1 VLSKEAEGK
10 GKKRIFVTLLIFSLL
25 LLVGLATLFLF
36 LALNR
41 APLLNFWFNILV
53 MAAIAGV
60 FLLCS
65 IGMVMLLITL
75 YSKKKPG
82 KIRIMFTR
90 IVLGLYP
97 MALQLGH
104 FVGISNE
111 AIWTSFVE
119 LNNQLVFAYHKKVP
133 ADRLLLLLPHCLQR
147 SECSKKVTID
157 INNCVNCGLCD
168 IGKLK
173 VLCEETGIHGM
184 VSTGGTL
191 ARQAVK
197 NVRPKAAVAVACGR
211 DLFSGIM
218 DVRPLP
224 TLGVLNE
231 RPEGPCH
238 NTRVDVEKVKEMVQY
253 FLSEETVQK

>member
-1 VLSKEAEGK
+1 MLSKEAEGK

-82 KIRIMFTR
+82 KLRIMFTR
-90 IVLGLYP
+90 IVLWLYP
-97 MALQLGH
+97 IALQLGH
-104 FVGISNE
+104 FVGISKE

-119 LNNQLVFAYHKKVP
+119 LNNQLVLAYHKKVP
-133 ADRLLLLLPHCLQR
+133 ADRLLLLLPH
-147 SECSKKVTID
+147 
-157 INNCVNCGLCD
+157 
-168 IGKLK
+168 
-173 VLCEETGIHGM
+173 
-184 VSTGGTL
+184 
-191 ARQAVK
+191 
-197 NVRPKAAVAVACGR
+197 
-211 DLFSGIM
+211 
-218 DVRPLP
+218 
-224 TLGVLNE
+224 
-231 RPEGPCH
+231 
-238 NTRVDVEKVKEMVQY
+238 
-253 FLSEETVQK
+253 